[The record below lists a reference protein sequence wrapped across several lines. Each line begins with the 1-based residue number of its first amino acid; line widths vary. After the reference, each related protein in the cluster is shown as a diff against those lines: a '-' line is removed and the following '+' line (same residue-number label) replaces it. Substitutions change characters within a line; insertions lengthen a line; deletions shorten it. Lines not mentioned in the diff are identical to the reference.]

1 MSANA
6 FNRKMRAWFEAFLNN
21 WLGNRHVAR
30 AIIRYGLNDPEV
42 VYKLREKI
50 AKETQDAKEA
60 EKRKHDCER
69 SGAVEPAWK
78 LRRKALECRKLLR
91 EGQRLRR
98 KSVEQHFRYESLT
111 ESQRT
116 LLDDFVNRTLHRA
129 VDKANA
135 AYGHGIARTND
146 FGFQP
151 GDNMNQE
158 LPTDVRAHLQLL
170 QSS

>member
-1 MSANA
+1 M
-6 FNRKMRAWFEAFLNN
+6 
-21 WLGNRHVAR
+21 H
-30 AIIRYGLNDPEV
+30 
-42 VYKLREKI
+42 KLREAI
-50 AKETQDAKEA
+50 TKEAQDAKEA
-60 EKRKHDCER
+60 EKRKHDCEG

-98 KSVEQHFRYESLT
+98 KSVEQDFRYDSLT
-111 ESQRT
+111 KRQRS
-116 LLDDFVNRTLHRA
+116 LLDDFLNKTLHKA
-129 VDKANA
+129 VDMANT
-135 AYGHGIARTND
+135 AYGHGIARTSD
-146 FGFQP
+146 FGFLP